1 MILAPSI
8 LSADFGRLAEEIAAA
23 ERGGAGLVHVDVMDG
38 HFVPN
43 ITVGPPV
50 VKAVRKAT
58 KLPIDCHLM
67 IENAD
72 RYVDAFVDAGASWIS
87 LHVEALPHLERTVAH
102 LRERGVKPGVAVN
115 PATPLAS
122 LDEILPELGYVLVM
136 SVNPGFSGQRFIP
149 GSLDKVRRLRA
160 QIQARGLGTTI
171 EVDGGVDATNI
182 RALAEAGGEV
192 FVAGNAVYGSGDPE
206 AAARRLIEA
215 AR

>member
-58 KLPIDCHLM
+58 RLPIDVHLM

-87 LHVEALPHLERTVAH
+87 LHVEAVPHLERTVSR
-102 LRERGVKPGVAVN
+102 LRERGVRPGVALN
-115 PATPLAS
+115 PATPLGS
-122 LDEILPELGYVLVM
+122 LEEILPELGYVLVM

-149 GSLDKVRRLRA
+149 SSLDKIRRLRA
-160 QIQARGLGTTI
+160 QLQARGLTTTI
-171 EVDGGVDATNI
+171 EVDGGVDASNI
-182 RALAEAGGEV
+182 RSLAEAGAEV
-192 FVAGNAVYGSGDPE
+192 FVAGHAVYGGGDPE

>member
-58 KLPIDCHLM
+58 RLPIDCHLM

-102 LRERGVKPGVAVN
+102 LRERGVRPGVALN

-122 LDEILPELGYVLVM
+122 LEEILPELGYVLVM

-160 QIQARGLGTTI
+160 QIQERGLSTLI

>member
-8 LSADFGRLAEEIAAA
+8 LSADFGRLAEDIAAA

-72 RYVDAFVDAGASWIS
+72 RYVDAFVDAGATWIS

-102 LRERGVKPGVAVN
+102 LRERGVKPGVALN
-115 PATPLAS
+115 PATPLSS
-122 LDEILPELGYVLVM
+122 LEEILPQLGYVLVM

-149 GSLDKVRRLRA
+149 SSLDKVRRLRA
-160 QIQARGLGTTI
+160 AVQARSLNTLI
-171 EVDGGVDATNI
+171 EIDGGVDASNI
-182 RALAEAGGEV
+182 RSLAEAGAEV
-192 FVAGNAVYGSGDPE
+192 FVAGNAVYGGGDPE
-206 AAARRLIEA
+206 AAARGLIEA

>member
-8 LSADFGRLAEEIAAA
+8 LSADFGRLADEIAAA

-43 ITVGPPV
+43 LTVGPPV

-58 KLPIDCHLM
+58 RLPIDVHLM

-87 LHVEALPHLERTVAH
+87 VHVEALPHLERTVAR
-102 LRERGVKPGVAVN
+102 LRERGAKPGVAVN
-115 PATPLAS
+115 PATPLSA
-122 LDEILPELGYVLVM
+122 LEEILPELGYVLVM

-149 GSLDKVRRLRA
+149 SSLDKIRRLRT
-160 QIQARGLGTTI
+160 QLQARGLTTAI
-171 EVDGGVDATNI
+171 EVDGGVDASNI
-182 RALAEAGGEV
+182 RALAEAGAEV
-192 FVAGNAVYGSGDPE
+192 FVAGNAVYGAGDPE